1 MTLSPPYSVLHNTAY
16 DYNIF
21 QPALLYL
28 VPSCTLFTMVG
39 ALLRKRFFSL
49 FYFRLPE
56 VIEAEIN
63 EKRMKLAEERKEMEE
78 ERRSEES
85 SQNAAEEHEAVK
97 ESTEQKQPADKKE
110 SDNVVQRKKKSK
122 KDD

>member
-1 MTLSPPYSVLHNTAY
+1 
-16 DYNIF
+16 
-21 QPALLYL
+21 
-28 VPSCTLFTMVG
+28 MVG

-78 ERRSEES
+78 ERRSEEP

-97 ESTEQKQPADKKE
+97 ESTEQKQPADKE